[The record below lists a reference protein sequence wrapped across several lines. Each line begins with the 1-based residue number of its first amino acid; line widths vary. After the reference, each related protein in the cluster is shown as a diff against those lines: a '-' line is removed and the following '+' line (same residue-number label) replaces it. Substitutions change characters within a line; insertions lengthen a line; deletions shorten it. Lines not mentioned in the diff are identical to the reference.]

1 MRGKLLLGVLVAF
14 GAVGCRTN
22 VALVDDTFG
31 HERVHAGR
39 FAHVRT
45 ARAPLDARGA
55 ELRFVLDIAL
65 ENDRDEPWAVRVD
78 AFHLRADGAVAGST
92 VGGNTV
98 ADCATPRLDL
108 PVGAILATLA
118 ARTDVDVRL
127 PIVITLAA
135 DMTVH
140 DIERVPI
147 LLTLTEDGTDL
158 LHRRLVVGSYSQT
171 GQLIRVVALTTAGLL
186 LISLF

>member
-1 MRGKLLLGVLVAF
+1 MKGRHLLAMLVAL
-14 GAVGCRTN
+14 GAVGCRTD

-45 ARAPLDARGA
+45 ARAPLDARDSQV
-55 ELRFVLDIAL
+55 RFVLDLAL
-65 ENDRDEPWAVRVD
+65 GNDRDEPWAVRVD

-92 VGGNTV
+92 V
-98 ADCATPRLDL
+98 ADRATPRLDM
-108 PVGAILATLA
+108 PADAILATLA

-127 PIVITLAA
+127 PVVITLAA

-147 LLTLTEDGTDL
+147 LLTFTEDGTDL